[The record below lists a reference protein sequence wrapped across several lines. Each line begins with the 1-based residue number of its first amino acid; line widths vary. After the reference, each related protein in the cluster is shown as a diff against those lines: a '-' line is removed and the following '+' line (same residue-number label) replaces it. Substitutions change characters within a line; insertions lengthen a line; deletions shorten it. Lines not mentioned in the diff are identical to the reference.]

1 MFSVRDLF
9 TLIRTS
15 MNIGPEKRRH
25 SADHLV
31 MYQGFD
37 RVPKYV
43 GCSCDNMEECGGF
56 KADIYTIPSQ
66 QHRLSKLKLRDLHNA
81 RKQMSVS
88 TTIDDVEK
96 INRWFTKQRE
106 KKGQS
111 ASDTEAIKREVTMY
125 NNDSSCILAIL
136 LGFIAAIVFGGICIG
151 SIFIG

>member
-1 MFSVRDLF
+1 
-9 TLIRTS
+9 
-15 MNIGPEKRRH
+15 
-25 SADHLV
+25 
-31 MYQGFD
+31 
-37 RVPKYV
+37 
-43 GCSCDNMEECGGF
+43 
-56 KADIYTIPSQ
+56 
-66 QHRLSKLKLRDLHNA
+66 
-81 RKQMSVS
+81 MSVS
-88 TTIDDVEK
+88 TTMDDVEK